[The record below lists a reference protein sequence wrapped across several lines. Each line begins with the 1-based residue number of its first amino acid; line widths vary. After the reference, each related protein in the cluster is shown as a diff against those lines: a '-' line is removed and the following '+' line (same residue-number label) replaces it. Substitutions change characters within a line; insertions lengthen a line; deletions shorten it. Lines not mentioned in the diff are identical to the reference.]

1 MNFMRQQKSLHT
13 AFSLIEISIVILI
26 IGILVAGVT
35 QSSRL
40 VKQFRITN
48 AKKLTETTSIYL
60 IKDMVLWL
68 ETISDKSLNPL
79 ERDNNATISQWN
91 DINPGSST
99 RNSNS
104 FVQTS
109 EVNKPQY
116 IEDYK
121 NGLPGIDFNKSQG
134 DWLAGTIDNISIN
147 NITFFI
153 VYSSLNNNIGGS
165 LFHILDQ
172 GNINNSLFL
181 QSGGGDVF
189 QVSGAYASNYYI
201 TTAIPRIITNTLD
214 RNGLNT
220 CYENGVFKFSM
231 SWVVPS
237 PNYTNITFLI
247 GKRSDNV
254 FFNGTISE
262 LIIYARVLTLD
273 ERKEVENYLSKK
285 WAIKVS

>member
-1 MNFMRQQKSLHT
+1 MNFMRQQKSFFK
-13 AFSLIEISIVILI
+13 AFSLIELSIVILI

-99 RNSNS
+99 RNS
-104 FVQTS
+104 FVQAT
-109 EVNKPQY
+109 ENNKPQY
-116 IEDYK
+116 IDEYK
-121 NGLPGIDFNKSQG
+121 NGLPGINFNKSQG

-147 NITFFI
+147 NTTFFI

-172 GNINNSLFL
+172 GNINNSLFM
-181 QSGGGDVF
+181 QSGGGDVMQF
-189 QVSGAYASNYYI
+189 GGAYASNFYV
-201 TTAIPRIITNTLD
+201 TTATPRIISNTID
-214 RNGLNT
+214 RTGLNT
-220 CYENGVFKFSM
+220 CYENGVLKFSM
-231 SWVVPS
+231 SWGIPS
-237 PNYTNITFLI
+237 PNYSNVSFLI

-254 FFNGTISE
+254 YFNGTISE
-262 LIIYARVLTLD
+262 LILFARVLTLD
-273 ERKEVENYLSKK
+273 ERKEVESYLSKK

>member
-1 MNFMRQQKSLHT
+1 MRQQKSLSQ
-13 AFSLIEISIVILI
+13 AFSLIELSIVILI

-60 IKDMVLWL
+60 IKDMILWL
-68 ETISDKSLNPL
+68 ETIADKSLL
-79 ERDNNATISQWN
+79 AVERENNATISQWN
-91 DINPGSST
+91 DINPGSSN
-99 RNSNS
+99 RIS
-104 FVQTS
+104 FVQNT
-109 EVNKPQY
+109 EINKPQY
-116 IEDYK
+116 IENYK
-121 NGLPGIDFNKSQG
+121 NALPGIDFNKAQG
-134 DWLAGTIDNISIN
+134 DWLAGQIDNLTIN
-147 NITFFI
+147 NFTFFI

-189 QVSGAYASNYYI
+189 QVAGAYASNYYI
-201 TTAIPRIITNTLD
+201 TTSIPRIITNTLD

-231 SWVVPS
+231 SWAVPS
-237 PNYTNITFLI
+237 PNYTNVSFLI

-254 FFNGTISE
+254 YFNGTISE
-262 LIIYARVLTLD
+262 LILYARVLTLD

>member
-1 MNFMRQQKSLHT
+1 MNQEKFYPNK
-13 AFSLIEISIVILI
+13 AFSLIELSIVILI

-40 VKQFRITN
+40 LKQFRIVN
-48 AKKLTETTSIYL
+48 AKKITETSSIYL
-60 IKDMVLWL
+60 IKDMILWL
-68 ETISDKSLNPL
+68 ETISDKSLKVT
-79 ERDNNATISQWN
+79 ERENNATISEWN
-91 DINPGSST
+91 DLNPNST
-99 RNSNS
+99 SRFS
-104 FVQTS
+104 FVQNNET
-109 EVNKPQY
+109 NKPQY

-121 NGLPGIDFNKSQG
+121 NGLPGIDFNKNQG
-134 DWLAGTIDNISIN
+134 DWLSGTIDNLSIN
-147 NITFFI
+147 NFTFFI

-172 GNINNSLFL
+172 GSGNNSLYL
-181 QSGGGDVF
+181 QSGGGDVY

-220 CYENGVFKFSM
+220 CYENGVVKFSM
-231 SWVVPS
+231 SWGVPS
-237 PNYTNITFLI
+237 PNYTNVSFLI